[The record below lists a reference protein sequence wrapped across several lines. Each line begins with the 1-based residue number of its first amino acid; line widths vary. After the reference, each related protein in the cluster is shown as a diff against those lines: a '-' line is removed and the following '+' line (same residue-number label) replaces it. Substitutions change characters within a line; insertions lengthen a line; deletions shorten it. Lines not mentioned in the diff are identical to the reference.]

1 MTALPYL
8 PSLDQTL
15 SAEKVQQTHQSALS
29 DYEEF
34 QVCASSAFDATLI
47 AAKEVQNEFCSLTML
62 LNSAVKSPLPGLNKE
77 KILQRLVIETVS
89 PKVGPR
95 FYHISLGQ
103 QFNRIFLK
111 RRKVQ

>member
-1 MTALPYL
+1 MTSLPYL
-8 PSLDQTL
+8 PPVDQTL
-15 SAEKVQQTHQSALS
+15 CGQKDQPVQLHDLA
-29 DYEEF
+29 DFEAF
-34 QVCASSAFDATLI
+34 QAFASSAFDATLN
-47 AAKEVQNEFCSLTML
+47 AAKEVQNEFCSLTGL
-62 LNSAVKSPLPGLNKE
+62 LNSVAKNPLSGLNKE
-77 KILQRLVIETVS
+77 KILQRLVIETVF